1 MSDNTL
7 NSLKPAV
14 ILDRICSDDS
24 FKEAVREK
32 LKIDPNVVN
41 LLILKIGK
49 VSSREYIDS
58 LEAFYKNLATKLSIT
73 DKVIINSMDNVKA
86 LVKAMCGNTDWI
98 KTFYKSPNKHGNIEK
113 AETDYKSSNKYGNI
127 EKAET
132 DTTTIDGI
140 KDAVDNYTKEIREL
154 EISPISI
161 EKVNELNVVNKS
173 QDIKSKIKN
182 KSIDLSSSLFG
193 IMTCVKTKMP
203 SNPAQKNIVTM
214 LLTGILLTAASL
226 KSIATK

>member
-113 AETDYKSSNKYGNI
+113 AETD
-127 EKAET
+127 
-132 DTTTIDGI
+132 TTTIDGI